1 MGSSQVRIGHVPGPV
16 PLTSL
21 VWTGPCRYFAPMGE
35 GEVRRGAAWRFV
47 RAIVGSQARGVT
59 GAAVSGLLWQT
70 GAVGAPLIVKY
81 AIDHGI
87 VKGDHHTLLIWLLVL
102 LGVGLLEVCA
112 GAFRH
117 LYAIRN
123 RSHSDA
129 RVRDAL
135 FAHALRLDA
144 AYHDRVGPGEL
155 LSRASSD
162 SQHIARMMDAIGHT
176 IGYVLTVVAVAI
188 VMLALDAEL
197 ALIVLIPVPLIS
209 AGAWLYSRQYERGTR
224 LLQESWAQAS
234 TLVEETVSGIRVVKG
249 LGAGDALSQRFWGR
263 SREIRDRA
271 LHLARL
277 DAIFIP
283 VLEML
288 PLLGIAAVLWFGG
301 RRVGNGLTLGSFVAF
316 NAYVVML
323 VWPMRV
329 LGQRVTT
336 VQKALGASGRITEV
350 LEAEPQLHEPRHPR
364 ELEARGDIRLE
375 GVRFGHQGDRSVLD
389 GLDLHVAPG
398 ESLALVGATGSGKS
412 TVAGLLA
419 RLYDPEDGRVLLDG
433 HDLRDLRLADVRRS
447 VALVFEETFLFS
459 ESVRENIRV
468 GRPDASDD
476 DVQRAAE
483 QAGAAGFVA
492 DLPDGYDT
500 ILGERGFSLSGGQRQ
515 RIAIARAIL
524 ADPAVLVLDDATSA
538 VDATKEHEIRAALAD
553 VMRGRTTLVIAH
565 RPATIALADRV
576 AVLEGGRIVE
586 EGRHADLSAR
596 SPRYRA
602 LLALESEAA
611 A

>member
-1 MGSSQVRIGHVPGPV
+1 
-16 PLTSL
+16 
-21 VWTGPCRYFAPMGE
+21 MGE
-35 GEVRRGAAWRFV
+35 VEARRAAAWRYV
-47 RAIVGSQARGVT
+47 RAVIRGQAYGVT
-59 GAAVSGLLWQT
+59 GAVVSGLLWQS
-70 GAVGAPLIVKY
+70 GAVAAPLVVKY

-87 VKGDHHTLLIWLLVL
+87 VPHDHHALLLWLLVL
-102 LGVGLLEVCA
+102 AGVGVLEVCA
-112 GAFRH
+112 GASRH

-123 RSHSDA
+123 RSHTDA
-129 RVRDAL
+129 RVRDAI

-144 AYHDRVGPGEL
+144 SYHDRVGPGEL

-162 SQHIARMMDAIGHT
+162 SLHVARMMDAIGHT
-176 IGYVLTVVAVAI
+176 IGYVLTVVAVAV
-188 VMLALDAEL
+188 VMLVLDAQL
-197 ALIVLIPVPLIS
+197 ALVVLVPVPFVS
-209 AGAWLYSRQYERGTR
+209 VGAWLYSRRYERGTR
-224 LLQESWAQAS
+224 RLQESWAEAS

-249 LGAGDALSQRFWGR
+249 LGAGEALSARFRRR
-263 SREIRDRA
+263 SAEIRDRA

-283 VLEML
+283 VLETL

-301 RRVGNGLTLGSFVAF
+301 RSVPDKLSVGSFVAF

-323 VWPMRV
+323 VWPLRV

-336 VQKALGASGRITEV
+336 VQKALAASGRITEV
-350 LEAEPQLHEPRHPR
+350 LEAEPRLVEPRHPV
-364 ELEARGDIRLE
+364 ELERPVRGDIRLE
-375 GVRFGHQGDRSVLD
+375 GVRFGHAGDRPVLD
-389 GLDLHVAPG
+389 GFDLHVAPG

-433 HDLRDLRLADVRRS
+433 HDLRELRLVDVRRA

-459 ESVRENIRV
+459 ESVRENIRL
-468 GRPDASDD
+468 GRPEASDD
-476 DVQRAAE
+476 DVRRGAE
-483 QAGAAGFVA
+483 LAGAGAFVG
-492 DLPDGYDT
+492 DLPAGYET

-538 VDATKEHEIRAALAD
+538 VDATKEHEIRAALAE

-586 EGRHADLSAR
+586 QDTHEQLLRRSAR
-596 SPRYRA
+596 YRG

-611 A
+611 

>member
-1 MGSSQVRIGHVPGPV
+1 
-16 PLTSL
+16 
-21 VWTGPCRYFAPMGE
+21 MGE

-47 RAIVGSQARGVT
+47 RAIVRSQARGVT

-70 GAVGAPLIVKY
+70 GAVSAPLVVKY

-87 VKGDHHTLLIWLLVL
+87 VPHDHHALLIWLIVL

-144 AYHDRVGPGEL
+144 TYHDRVGPGEL

-188 VMLALDAEL
+188 VMLTLDAEL
-197 ALIVLIPVPLIS
+197 ALVVLIPVPLIS
-209 AGAWLYSRQYERGTR
+209 VGAWLYSRQYERGTR
-224 LLQESWAQAS
+224 RLQESWAEAS

-249 LGAGDALSQRFWGR
+249 LGAGDALSARFRGR
-263 SREIRDRA
+263 SREIMDRA
-271 LHLARL
+271 LDLARL
-277 DAIFIP
+277 DAVFIP

-288 PLLGIAAVLWFGG
+288 PLLGIAAVLWLGG
-301 RRVGNGLTLGSFVAF
+301 RRVGNGLTLGSFIAF

-336 VQKALGASGRITEV
+336 VQKALAASARITEV
-350 LEAEPQLHEPRHPR
+350 LEAEPQLRESRHPH
-364 ELEARGDIRLE
+364 ELEARGDVRLA
-375 GVRFGHQGDRSVLD
+375 GVRFGHEGDRSVLD

-419 RLYDPEDGRVLLDG
+419 RFYDPEDGRVLLDG
-433 HDLRDLRLADVRRS
+433 HDLRDLRLADVRRA

-476 DVQRAAE
+476 DVRRAAE
-483 QAGAAGFVA
+483 LAGAAAFV
-492 DLPDGYDT
+492 DELPDGYDT

-538 VDATKEHEIRAALAD
+538 VDATKEHEIRAALAQ

-586 EGRHADLSAR
+586 EGTHAELLNR

-611 A
+611 

>member
-1 MGSSQVRIGHVPGPV
+1 M
-16 PLTSL
+16 
-21 VWTGPCRYFAPMGE
+21 A
-35 GEVRRGAAWRFV
+35 RRGSAWRFL
-47 RAIVGSQARGVT
+47 RAVIRSQSGGVT
-59 GAAVSGLLWQT
+59 GAVTSGLLWQA
-70 GAVGAPLIVKY
+70 GAVAAPLVVKY

-87 VKGDHHTLLIWLLVL
+87 ATHDHHALLIWLLVL
-102 LGVGLLEVCA
+102 LGVGMLEVVA

-123 RSHSDA
+123 RANSDA
-129 RVRDAL
+129 RVRDAI

-144 AYHDRVGPGEL
+144 SYHDRVGPGEL

-162 SQHIARMMDAIGHT
+162 SLHVARMMDAIGHT
-176 IGYVLTVVAVAI
+176 IGYALTVVAVAA
-188 VMLALDAEL
+188 VMLVLDWRL
-197 ALIVLIPVPLIS
+197 ALVVLFPVPFIT
-209 AGAWLYSRQYERGTR
+209 AAAWLYSRRYDRGTHE
-224 LLQESWAQAS
+224 LQEAWSEAS

-249 LGAGDALSQRFWGR
+249 LGAGDALLGRFRGR
-263 SREIRDRA
+263 SAEVMRRA

-277 DAIFIP
+277 DAVFIP
-283 VLEML
+283 LLEML
-288 PLLGIAAVLWFGG
+288 PLLGIAAVLWLGG
-301 RRVGNGLTLGSFVAF
+301 RATIDGSLTVGSFVAF

-323 VWPMRV
+323 VWPLRV

-336 VQKALGASGRITEV
+336 VQKALAASSRIADV
-350 LEAEPQLHEPRHPR
+350 LKAEPRLREPRHPQ
-364 ELEARGDIRLE
+364 ELDQPARGDIRLDE
-375 GVRFGHQGDRSVLD
+375 VRFGHDGDRAVLD

-419 RLYDPEDGRVLLDG
+419 RLYDPEGGRVLLDG
-433 HDLRDLRLADVRRS
+433 HDLRELRLADVRRA

-459 ESVRENIRV
+459 ESVRENIRLA
-468 GRPDASDD
+468 RPDASDE
-476 DVQRAAE
+476 DVRRAAE
-483 QAGAAGFVA
+483 LAGAAAFV
-492 DLPDGYDT
+492 DELPDGYDT
-500 ILGERGFSLSGGQRQ
+500 VLGERGFSLSGGQRQ

-538 VDATKEHEIRAALAD
+538 VDATKEHEIRAQLAE
-553 VMRGRTTLVIAH
+553 VMKGRTTLVIAH

-586 EGRHADLSAR
+586 EGTHAELIAR

-602 LLALESEAA
+602 LLALEEAA
-611 A
+611 

>member
-1 MGSSQVRIGHVPGPV
+1 MGDEQ
-16 PLTSL
+16 
-21 VWTGPCRYFAPMGE
+21 A
-35 GEVRRGAAWRFV
+35 RRGAAWRFV
-47 RAIVGSQARGVT
+47 HAVVGSQAYGVG
-59 GAAVSGLLWQT
+59 GAVASGLLWQA
-70 GAVGAPLIVKY
+70 GAVAAPLVVKY

-87 VKGDHHTLLIWLLVL
+87 VGENHQTLVIWLVVL
-102 LGVGLLEVCA
+102 LAVGMLEVVA

-129 RVRDAL
+129 RVRDAI
-135 FAHALRLDA
+135 FAHSLRLDA
-144 AYHDRVGPGEL
+144 SYHDRVGPGEL

-162 SQHIARMMDAIGHT
+162 SQHVARMMDAIGHT

-188 VMLALDAEL
+188 VMLFLDAQL
-197 ALIVLIPVPLIS
+197 ALIVLIPVPLVS
-209 AGAWLYSRQYERGTR
+209 LGAWLYSRRYDAGTR
-224 LLQESWAQAS
+224 QLQESWAQAS

-249 LGAGDALSQRFWGR
+249 LGAGAALESRFRRR
-263 SREIRDRA
+263 SDEIMDRA

-277 DAIFIP
+277 DAVFVP
-283 VLEML
+283 FLEML

-301 RRVGNGLTLGSFVAF
+301 RRVISGELSVGSFVAF

-323 VWPMRV
+323 VWPLRV

-336 VQKALGASGRITEV
+336 LQKALGASGRITEV
-350 LEAEPQLHEPRHPR
+350 LEAEPRLLEPRHPQ
-364 ELEARGDIRLE
+364 ELERPVRGDVRLE
-375 GVRFGHQGDRSVLD
+375 GVCFGHEGDHAVLD
-389 GLDLHVAPG
+389 GLDLHVSPG
-398 ESLALVGATGSGKS
+398 ESVALVGATGSGKS

-433 HDLRDLRLADVRRS
+433 HDLRDLRLDDVRRS

-468 GRPDASDD
+468 GRPDAGDD
-476 DVQRAAE
+476 DVQGAGE
-483 QAGAAGFVA
+483 LAGAADFV
-492 DLPDGYDT
+492 DNLPDGYDT

-538 VDATKEHEIRAALAD
+538 VDATKEHEIRAALTK

-576 AVLEGGRIVE
+576 AVLEGGGIVE
-586 EGRHADLSAR
+586 EGTHDELIAGSA
-596 SPRYRA
+596 RYRA

-611 A
+611 